1 MQGVI
6 IQGSTGY
13 VNEVIDLY
21 KDIPNVVFS
30 TWKGEPEENIQLI
43 KSKGIEV
50 IQSPK
55 PTVSGTFNINLQ
67 ALSTFAGVQYLKSK
81 GVTEILKIR
90 NDLKPNNIKLLL
102 DVLKGKSLS
111 FLAICKPNVRPMY
124 YDLVYIHNSFDF
136 PVDLFIYGTAENLE
150 KCFDFQVEEELNIPP
165 EALIVY
171 NYFVN
176 SGLDFRLDYDTFIK
190 NGISFFM
197 NECLENDIKI
207 EWLKKGY
214 ELVKWHS
221 DTKNYNY

>member
-1 MQGVI
+1 MQGVV

-30 TWKGEPEENIQLI
+30 TWEGEPEENIQLI

>member
-1 MQGVI
+1 MQGVV

-21 KDIPNVVFS
+21 EGIPNVVFS
-30 TWKGEPEENIQLI
+30 TWKDEPEENIQLI

-55 PTVSGTFNINLQ
+55 PLVSGNFNVNLQ
-67 ALSTFAGVQYLKSK
+67 TLSTFAGVQYLKDK

-90 NDLKPNNIKLLL
+90 NDLKPNNVKLLL
-102 DVLKGKSLS
+102 DILKGKSLS
-111 FLAICKPNVRPMY
+111 FLAICKPNVRPIY

-136 PVDLFIYGTAENLE
+136 PVDLFLYGTTENLE
-150 KCFDFQVEEELNIPP
+150 KCFDFQIEGELNIPP

-197 NECLENDIKI
+197 NDCLKNNIQV

>member
-1 MQGVI
+1 MQGVV

-13 VNEVIDLY
+13 LNEVIDLY
-21 KDIPNVVFS
+21 IDIPNVVFS
-30 TWKGEPEENIQLI
+30 TWENEPEENIQLI

-50 IQSPK
+50 IQTPK
-55 PTVSGTFNINLQ
+55 PLVSGIFNINLQ
-67 ALSTFAGVQYLKSK
+67 ALSTFAGIQYLKNK

-90 NDLKPNNIKLLL
+90 NDLKPNNVKLLL

-124 YDLVYIHNSFDF
+124 YNLVYIHNSFDF
-136 PVDLFIYGTAENLE
+136 PVDLFLYGTVESLE
-150 KCFDFQVEEELNIPP
+150 KCFDFQIEGELNIPP

-197 NECLENDIKI
+197 NDCLKNNIQV

>member
-1 MQGVI
+1 MQGIV

-13 VNEVIDLY
+13 INEVIDLY
-21 KDIPNVVFS
+21 TDIPNVVFS
-30 TWKGEPEENIQLI
+30 TWEDEPEENIQLI

-55 PTVSGTFNINLQ
+55 PLVSGKFNINLQ
-67 ALSTFAGVQYLKSK
+67 ALSTFAGIQYLKNK
-81 GVTEILKIR
+81 GITEILKIR

-102 DVLKGKSLS
+102 EVLKGKSLS

-136 PVDLFIYGTAENLE
+136 PVDLFIYGTTENLE
-150 KCFDFQVEEELNIPP
+150 KCFDFQVEDELNIPP
-165 EALIVY
+165 EALIAY

-197 NECLENDIKI
+197 NECLENNIQV

-221 DTKNYNY
+221 DVKNYNY

>member
-1 MQGVI
+1 MQGVV

-13 VNEVIDLY
+13 LNEVIDLY
-21 KDIPNVVFS
+21 IDIPNVVFS
-30 TWKGEPEENIQLI
+30 TWENESEENIQLI

-50 IQSPK
+50 IQTPK
-55 PTVSGTFNINLQ
+55 PLVSGTFNINLQ
-67 ALSTFAGVQYLKSK
+67 ALSTFAGIQYLKNK

-90 NDLKPNNIKLLL
+90 NDLKPNNVKLLL

-136 PVDLFIYGTAENLE
+136 PVDLFIYGTTKNLE
-150 KCFDFQVEEELNIPP
+150 KCFDFQVEEELNVPP
-165 EALIVY
+165 EALIAY

-176 SGLDFRLDYDTFIK
+176 SNLDFRLDYDTFIK

-197 NECLENDIKI
+197 NECLENNIKV

>member
-1 MQGVI
+1 MQGVV

-13 VNEVIDLY
+13 LNEVIDLY
-21 KDIPNVVFS
+21 IDIPNVVFS
-30 TWKGEPEENIQLI
+30 TWENEPEENIQLI

-50 IQSPK
+50 IQTPK
-55 PTVSGTFNINLQ
+55 PLVSGTFNINLQ
-67 ALSTFAGVQYLKSK
+67 ALSTFAGIQYLKNK
-81 GVTEILKIR
+81 GVNEILKIR
-90 NDLKPNNIKLLL
+90 NDLKPNNVKLLL

-136 PVDLFIYGTAENLE
+136 PVDLFIYGTTKNLE
-150 KCFDFQVEEELNIPP
+150 KCFDFQVEEELNVPP
-165 EALIVY
+165 EALIAY

-176 SGLDFRLDYDTFIK
+176 SNLDFRLDYDTFIK

-197 NECLENDIKI
+197 NECLENNIKV

>member
-1 MQGVI
+1 MQGVV

-13 VNEVIDLY
+13 LNEVIDLY
-21 KDIPNVVFS
+21 IDIPNVVFS
-30 TWKGEPEENIQLI
+30 TWENEPEENIQLI

-50 IQSPK
+50 IQTPK
-55 PTVSGTFNINLQ
+55 PLVSGTFNINLQ
-67 ALSTFAGVQYLKSK
+67 ALSTFAGIQYLKNK

-90 NDLKPNNIKLLL
+90 NDLKPNNVKLLL

-136 PVDLFIYGTAENLE
+136 PVDLFIYGTTKNLE
-150 KCFDFQVEEELNIPP
+150 KCFDFQVEEELNVPP
-165 EALIVY
+165 EALIAY

-176 SGLDFRLDYDTFIK
+176 SNLDFRLDYDTFIK

-197 NECLENDIKI
+197 NECLENNIKV

>member
-1 MQGVI
+1 MQGIV

-13 VNEVIDLY
+13 ISEVIDLY
-21 KDIPNVVFS
+21 EGIPNVVFS
-30 TWKGEPEENIQLI
+30 TWEDEPEENIQLI
-43 KSKGIEV
+43 KSKGIDV

-55 PTVSGTFNINLQ
+55 PLIPGKFNINLQ
-67 ALSTFAGVQYLKSK
+67 ALSTFVGIQYLKSK
-81 GVTEILKIR
+81 GVTEVLKIR
-90 NDLKPNNIKLLL
+90 NDLKPNNVKLLL
-102 DVLKGKSLS
+102 NVLKGKSLS
-111 FLAICKPNVRPMY
+111 FLAICKPNVRPMF

-136 PVDLFIYGTAENLE
+136 PVDLFLYGSVENLE

-165 EALIVY
+165 EALIAY
-171 NYFVN
+171 NYFIN
-176 SGLDFRLDYDTFIK
+176 SGLEFRLDYNTFIK

-197 NECLENDIKI
+197 NDCLKNNIQV

>member
-1 MQGVI
+1 MQGVV

-21 KDIPNVVFS
+21 IDIPNVVFS
-30 TWKGEPEENIQLI
+30 TWENEPEENIQLI

-50 IQSPK
+50 IQTPK
-55 PTVSGTFNINLQ
+55 PLVSGTFNINLQ
-67 ALSTFAGVQYLKSK
+67 ALSTFAGIQYLKNK

-90 NDLKPNNIKLLL
+90 NDLKPNNVKLLL

-124 YDLVYIHNSFDF
+124 YDLIYIHNSFDF
-136 PVDLFIYGTAENLE
+136 PVDLFIYGTTKNLE
-150 KCFDFQVEEELNIPP
+150 KCFDFQVEEELNVPP
-165 EALIVY
+165 EALIAY

-176 SGLDFRLDYDTFIK
+176 SNLDFRLDYDTFIK

-197 NECLENDIKI
+197 NECLENNIKV

>member
-1 MQGVI
+1 MQGIV

-13 VNEVIDLY
+13 VDEVIDLY
-21 KDIPNVVFS
+21 KGIPNVVFS
-30 TWKGEPEENIQLI
+30 TWEGEPEENIQLI

-55 PTVSGTFNINLQ
+55 PQISGIFNINLQ
-67 ALSTFAGVQYLKSK
+67 ALSTFAGIQYLKSK

-90 NDLKPNNIKLLL
+90 NDLKPNNVKLLL

-136 PVDLFIYGTAENLE
+136 PVDLFLYGKAENLE

-176 SGLDFRLDYDTFIK
+176 SNLDFKLDYDTFIK

-197 NECLENDIKI
+197 NECLENDIKV

>member
-1 MQGVI
+1 MQGVV

-30 TWKGEPEENIQLI
+30 TWEGEPEENIQLI

-67 ALSTFAGVQYLKSK
+67 ALSTFAGVQYLKNK

-136 PVDLFIYGTAENLE
+136 PVDLFLYGTAENLE

-176 SGLDFRLDYDTFIK
+176 SNLDFRLDYDTFIK

-214 ELVKWHS
+214 ELIKWHS

>member
-1 MQGVI
+1 MQGVV

-21 KDIPNVVFS
+21 KGIPNVVFS
-30 TWKGEPEENIQLI
+30 TWEDEPEENIQLI
-43 KSKGIEV
+43 KSKGIDV

-55 PTVSGTFNINLQ
+55 PQIAGKFNVNLQ
-67 ALSTFAGVQYLKSK
+67 ALSTFAGVQYLKNK

-90 NDLKPNNIKLLL
+90 NDLKPNNVELLL
-102 DVLKGKSLS
+102 NLLKGKSLS
-111 FLAICKPNVRPMY
+111 FLAICKPNVRPMF

-136 PVDLFIYGTAENLE
+136 PVDLFLYGTTENLE
-150 KCFDFQVEEELNIPP
+150 KCFDFQAPEELNVPP
-165 EALIVY
+165 EALIAY
-171 NYFVN
+171 NYFIN
-176 SGLDFRLDYDTFIK
+176 SGLDFRLDYNTFIK

-197 NECLENDIKI
+197 NDCLKNDIKV

-221 DTKNYNY
+221 NTKNYNY